1 MAFKY
6 IYTRLNVSDYQACKA
21 FYRDVMGLEITF
33 SDDEDEYAEFATG
46 QTKITIFNR
55 QKLKEFIGSEET
67 TTYDAHYAGTAL
79 SFEVN
84 DLDGTIKRLKKQGV
98 KLINNPWNYP
108 DRGFISTCFRD
119 PDGNLIELQQSIF
132 QQPTA

>member
-1 MAFKY
+1 MAFRY
-6 IYTRLNVSDYQACKA
+6 TYTRLNVSDYQACKA
-21 FYRDVMGLEITF
+21 FYHDVMGWEVIY
-33 SDDEDEYAEFATG
+33 SDDQEEYAEFATG

-55 QKLKEFIGSEET
+55 QKLKEFLGNDET
-67 TTYDAHYAGTAL
+67 TTYDPHYAGVAL
-79 SFEVN
+79 TFEVN
-84 DLDGTIKRLKKQGV
+84 NLDETIKQLKAQGV

-108 DRGFISTCFRD
+108 DRGFISACFRD